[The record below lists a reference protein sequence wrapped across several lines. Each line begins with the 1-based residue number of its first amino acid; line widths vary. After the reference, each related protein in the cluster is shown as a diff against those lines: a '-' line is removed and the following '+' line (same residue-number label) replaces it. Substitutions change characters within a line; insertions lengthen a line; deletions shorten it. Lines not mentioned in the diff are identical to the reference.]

1 MGHIWE
7 IVPAQRRFQHAV
19 ALCPG
24 SGREVESPLRL
35 TSRAV
40 HGARSGGRDRRR
52 RAAVS
57 AVVLTNAYQPP
68 PPRISLTRS
77 PFQWWGRAANP
88 APAAAGRTPRRLL
101 RCFHIL
107 SPSAAAHHACFGNF
121 PPRER
126 ERGARLS
133 SSERGE
139 KAINHSSRDFFKKKG
154 SQYSST
160 LLPTKECWR
169 R

>member
-68 PPRISLTRS
+68 PPPPSYFTNPFSLSVMGTSSESGTGSSWAHS
-77 PFQWWGRAANP
+77 PP
-88 APAAAGRTPRRLL
+88 PAALLPHLISISGSAPCLLWQFSSTGTWAG
-101 RCFHIL
+101 
-107 SPSAAAHHACFGNF
+107 SAAVFI
-121 PPRER
+121 RK
-126 ERGARLS
+126 
-133 SSERGE
+133 RGE
-139 KAINHSSRDFFKKKG
+139 SNQSQQSRFF
-154 SQYSST
+154 
-160 LLPTKECWR
+160 
-169 R
+169 